1 MGSMECA
8 RADLGRRNGSRARH
22 YRHARAVAVEQTID
36 QVQVARTATSG
47 ADRET
52 TCDMRIRASR
62 ERGDF
67 LVPDMQPL
75 NAAMAPQRIG
85 EAIEAVAHD
94 SINTLDTRGG
104 EGFDH
109 LVCNCVCHDI
119 LLTMGCMV
127 LMAVV
132 GATRRPR

>member
-1 MGSMECA
+1 M
-8 RADLGRRNGSRARH
+8 SRDRH

-36 QVQVARTATSG
+36 EVQVARAATSG

-52 TCDMRIRASR
+52 ARDMRVRAGG

-75 NAAMAPQRIG
+75 HAAMAAQCIG
-85 EAIEAVAHD
+85 EAIEAVAYD
-94 SINTLDTRGG
+94 SIDALDTGGG

-109 LVCNCVCHDI
+109 LVCNSACHDI
-119 LLTMGCMV
+119 LLKIGCMV
-127 LMAVV
+127 SMAII
-132 GATRRPR
+132 GAAYCARGA